1 MGRRMLS
8 RRRPGCESRHGR
20 TRPPNPAGTRSL
32 GQYLRLDRLDIS
44 REEEGGA
51 RAYGLRAARLQL
63 FRRDTVMDGA
73 NPGRDR
79 ARLLPASWEGE
90 TGRRRTPRSPAPL
103 LVFTAGGVEI

>member
-8 RRRPGCESRHGR
+8 RRRLGCESRHGR

-44 REEEGGA
+44 REEEGA

-90 TGRRRTPRSPAPL
+90 TGRRRTPRSL
-103 LVFTAGGVEI
+103 LLYWSFTAGGVEI